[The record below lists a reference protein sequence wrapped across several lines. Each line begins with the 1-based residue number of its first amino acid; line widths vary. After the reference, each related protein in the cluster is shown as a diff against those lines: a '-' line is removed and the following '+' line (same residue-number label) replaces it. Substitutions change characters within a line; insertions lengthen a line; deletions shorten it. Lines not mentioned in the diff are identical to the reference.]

1 MALRA
6 DYLSDQI
13 DRQQPMAGTV
23 AGNQPAMPQAP
34 IPVMALPADCLPQH
48 LKGLL
53 WTGEV

>member
-48 LKGLL
+48 LRRAAVD
-53 WTGEV
+53 W